1 MTDSDD
7 GVTMVVTGDST
18 VNMRLARCHE
28 RGFVSLVEMIRSAD
42 VAFTHVEATMHDFA
56 GPELYPAAEGG
67 WIWMRSPRFA
77 AEELRWAGFG
87 IVSLAGNHS
96 LDYSYGG
103 LFATW
108 DALEAAGLP
117 HAGTGRNLAE
127 ARAPAYVE
135 TPKARVALVSMSSSF
150 PAWARAGAQRHDFAG
165 RPGLNPLRWLYA
177 AGRDELAAVQRV
189 AKQLGWWVTASASG
203 VILNPP
209 GTHNTIYRFIESDQ
223 PGISMVADEDDVAG
237 NLRSITEAKRNADLV
252 MVQLHNHEWDPVSNS
267 IAVPPPFVQLFA
279 RAAVDA
285 GADVFVAQGSHAPL
299 RGIEIYRGQPIFY
312 DPGDFIKM
320 SRTISRQPADFYMRP
335 DYGATAR
342 AWNATFSEGQ
352 DAKLSAYDPINP
364 PAAYST
370 KPGVVL
376 ARCHFASTGVFD
388 RLELVPV
395 NFLSRPR
402 SALGIPTAATGEAA
416 RAVLEH
422 IQGLS
427 RPFGTE
433 IRIEGDRGF
442 VTNDTGSP
450 ERR

>member
-1 MTDSDD
+1 MADSDA
-7 GVTMVVTGDST
+7 GVTVVVTGDST
-18 VNMRLARCHE
+18 VNMRLSLCRE
-28 RGFVSLVEMIRSAD
+28 PGFVSLIEIIRSAD

-77 AEELRWAGFG
+77 AEELRWAGFD

-108 DALEAAGLP
+108 DALAAAGLP

-127 ARAPAYVE
+127 ARAPAFVE

-165 RPGLNPLRWLYA
+165 RPGLNPLRWFYA
-177 AGRDELAAVQRV
+177 AGRDELATVKKV
-189 AKQLGWWVTASASG
+189 AKQFGWWVTASG
-203 VILNPP
+203 PHVILNPP
-209 GTHNTIYRFIESDQ
+209 GTHNTIYRFIESDE
-223 PGISMVADEDDVAG
+223 PGIRMVADEDDVAG
-237 NLRSITEAKRNADLV
+237 NLRSVTEAKQNADLV
-252 MVQLHNHEWDPVSNS
+252 IVQLHNHEWDPVSNS
-267 IAVPPPFVQLFA
+267 IAVPPTFVQPFA
-279 RAAVDA
+279 HAAVDA

-299 RGIEIYRGQPIFY
+299 RGIEIYHGRPIFY

-320 SRTISRQPADFYMRP
+320 SRTTARQPADFYMRP

-352 DAKLSAYDPINP
+352 DAKEAAYNPINP

-376 ARCHFASTGVFD
+376 ARCHFAPSGMFD
-388 RLELVPV
+388 QLELVPV

-402 SALGIPTAATGEAA
+402 SALGIPTVATGGAA

-422 IQGLS
+422 IQRLS
-427 RPFGTE
+427 KPFGTD
-433 IRIEGDRGF
+433 IRIKGDRGL
-442 VTNDTGSP
+442 VTNDPVSV
-450 ERR
+450 EKR